1 MYLKGCYF
9 LYVIYYNYNI
19 WKKMY
24 FLCDM
29 FYFIF
34 EKIVMIYMDVIC
46 DLYLSIYMFFVFY
59 GVWLFFYWDG
69 DWNNWIYKVYRN
81 SLEK

>member
-1 MYLKGCYF
+1 MLF
-9 LYVIYYNYNI
+9 II
-19 WKKMY
+19 IMIFEKMY

-69 DWNNWIYKVYRN
+69 D
-81 SLEK
+81 